1 MYGIIKLKKGF
12 VSAQAFNA
20 NMDCMHKYD
29 IIVKDAL
36 NYVNRAMKVLGEEE
50 EIFVVKV
57 KAKNPFVV

>member
-20 NMDCMHKYD
+20 NMDSLYKYD
-29 IIVKDAL
+29 IIVIDAL
-36 NYVNRAMKVLGEEE
+36 KYVNVASKVLGEDEKL
-50 EIFVVKV
+50 FVVKV

>member
-20 NMDCMHKYD
+20 TVNTLLKYD
-29 IIVKDAL
+29 VIVLDAL
-36 NYVNRAMKVLGEEE
+36 NYVNRAMKVLGESE

-57 KAKNPFVV
+57 QAKNPFTV